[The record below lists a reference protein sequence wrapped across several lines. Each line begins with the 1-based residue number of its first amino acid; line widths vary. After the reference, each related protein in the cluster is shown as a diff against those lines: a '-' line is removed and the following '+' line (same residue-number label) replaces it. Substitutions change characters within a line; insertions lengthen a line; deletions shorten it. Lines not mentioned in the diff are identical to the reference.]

1 MNLKLFLF
9 YSIGFLIL
17 YLEPISMGGLTFG
30 ILWKLVL
37 MFLIVIQLLLT
48 AKKLGNGELFV
59 FFYMLLA
66 FKMLFNYSI
75 QDYPIETITLSVK
88 TFMFPLLYLY
98 FLNNFK
104 KETLLFFLKHYAIL
118 IILSFVPYI
127 LGILTPMGVGYDLS
141 IYGHDGEQGLV
152 GPFLKP
158 HSASISL
165 AFAMIVVTAHIKSEN
180 SFTKNLFY
188 IGLIILGFYALI
200 ETYVRTGIVIYL
212 VALLYFYLQNINMK
226 KIILIIVTIFSLAGA
241 GLYLMQ
247 TSDIVKMRLED
258 KNIYV
263 KQDEVGSGRFT
274 YWRSAVE
281 NWLHDEPLVILVG
294 LGEEYGMDKMLV
306 SAGMRIFAHNEFFQ
320 MLQQEGLIGF
330 SFFLLGLFFISRYIS
345 RYKYSIY
352 HRDAKAVFLGMI
364 TMMLF
369 QGGFYFN
376 IVFFLSIY
384 LVLLKLDITNNE
396 RILA

>member
-1 MNLKLFLF
+1 MNLKLLLF
-9 YSIGFLIL
+9 YSIAFLVL
-17 YLEPISMGGLTFG
+17 YLEPIAIGGLTFG
-30 ILWKLVL
+30 ILWKLIL
-37 MFLIVIQLLLT
+37 LFFIVILLIPKL
-48 AKKLGNGELFV
+48 KNLGNSELFI
-59 FFYMLLA
+59 FFYILLA

-75 QDYPIETITLSVK
+75 QAYPIETITLSIK
-88 TFMFPLLYLY
+88 AFMFPLLYL
-98 FLNNFK
+98 FFFNTFTK
-104 KETLLFFLKHYAIL
+104 DGLLFFLKHYAIM
-118 IILSFVPYI
+118 IILSFIPYI
-127 LGILTPMGVGYDLS
+127 VGILTPMGVGYDLS

-180 SFTKNLFY
+180 SFTKNIFY

-226 KIILIIVTIFSLAGA
+226 KILFIIITAFSLAGA
-241 GLYLMQ
+241 GFYLMQ

-258 KNIYV
+258 RNVYV

-274 YWRSAVE
+274 YWSSAVE
-281 NWLHDEPLVILVG
+281 NWLNDEPLVILVG

-352 HRDAKAVFLGMI
+352 HRDAKAVYLAML
-364 TMMLF
+364 TMMFF

-384 LVLLKLDITNNE
+384 LVLLKLDSNNTT
-396 RILA
+396 RISV

>member
-1 MNLKLFLF
+1 MSLRLLLF

-17 YLEPISMGGLTFG
+17 YLEPIPIGGLSFG
-30 ILWKLVL
+30 ILWKLAL
-37 MFLIVIQLLLT
+37 MFVLALPLISNL
-48 AKKLGNGELFV
+48 KNLGKSELFV
-59 FFYMLLA
+59 FFYMLFA

-75 QDYPIETITLSVK
+75 QDYPIETITLSIK

-98 FLNNFK
+98 FFNNFSK
-104 KETLLFFLKHYAIL
+104 KSLLFFVKHYAIL
-118 IILSFVPYI
+118 IILSFVPYL
-127 LGILTPMGVGYDLS
+127 LGILEPMGEGYDLS

-165 AFAMIVVTAHIKSEN
+165 AFAMIVVTANIKSEN
-180 SFTKNLFY
+180 ALNRNLFY
-188 IGLIILGFYALI
+188 IGLIILGFYALV
-200 ETYVRTGIVIYL
+200 ETYVRTGIAIYL
-212 VALLYFYLQNINMK
+212 GALLYFYLQNINMK
-226 KIILIIVTIFSLAGA
+226 KIMLIVLTAFTLAGA
-241 GLYLMQ
+241 GLYLME

-258 KNIYV
+258 RNKYV
-263 KQDEVGSGRFT
+263 QQDEVGSGRLT

-281 NWLHDEPLVILVG
+281 NWLDDEPLVILVG
-294 LGEEYGMDKMLV
+294 LGEEYGMDKMEV

-330 SFFLLGLFFISRYIS
+330 SFFLLALFFLSRFISRYKHS
-345 RYKYSIY
+345 VY

-364 TMMLF
+364 IMMIF

-384 LVLLKLDITNNE
+384 LVLLKLDAMDKE
-396 RILA
+396 RIRV